1 MFFMSL
7 SLARPKLKWINT
19 CLLGCKSHRPSR
31 NQRLCLAPGYNPVS
45 VVSNVMAAFSGS
57 NVIGSLL
64 RFNAVS
70 EFLVGVQ
77 KERVT

>member
-1 MFFMSL
+1 MKCFIPIIL
-7 SLARPKLKWINT
+7 SLFLSSGMLVYISSSALFNT
-19 CLLGCKSHRPSR
+19 LGCKSHRPSR

-64 RFNAVS
+64 RFNAVY
-70 EFLVGVQ
+70 EF
-77 KERVT
+77 

>member
-1 MFFMSL
+1 MSITGVALLLNKPRCACLVCCCL
-7 SLARPKLKWINT
+7 SVD
-19 CLLGCKSHRPSR
+19 CLGCKSHRPSR

-64 RFNAVS
+64 RFNAVY
-70 EFLVGVQ
+70 EF
-77 KERVT
+77 